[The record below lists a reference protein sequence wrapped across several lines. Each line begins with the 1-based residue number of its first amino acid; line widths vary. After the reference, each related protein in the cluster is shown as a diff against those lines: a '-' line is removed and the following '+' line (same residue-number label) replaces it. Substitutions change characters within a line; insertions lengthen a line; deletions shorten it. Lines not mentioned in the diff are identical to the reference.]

1 MFLKKTHVER
11 SNKNCLIIFTLINS
25 LNMKKTCS
33 MQEGKKL
40 VRRMKREGASK
51 KNEKEGASKKTEK
64 GRS

>member
-1 MFLKKTHVER
+1 MFLKETHVER

-40 VRRMKREGASK
+40 VRRMKRKELVKRLKKEEASK
-51 KNEKEGASKKTEK
+51 KNEK